1 MIGWW
6 FNKCLI
12 KSALKD
18 NLGRL
23 ATPQHVIAK
32 KTLLMRKDTT
42 QLEATAPAR
51 VLCLINFNLMHVFF
65 CGTPPTQE
73 KQSGNTYSNFDWDL
87 HALAQVTA
95 ERTESQEVITYLG
108 PGGRVETPE
117 EHDRRL
123 AINAK
128 MRFHRSLSSILFE
141 CGAVMGNPV
150 SGVNYQCLSIF
161 KGTAI

>member
-1 MIGWW
+1 M
-6 FNKCLI
+6 F
-12 KSALKD
+12 
-18 NLGRL
+18 
-23 ATPQHVIAK
+23 
-32 KTLLMRKDTT
+32 
-42 QLEATAPAR
+42 
-51 VLCLINFNLMHVFF
+51 FF